1 MSENVKN
8 VDQNTFQKMV
18 LESSIPVLVDFWAPW
33 CGPCKAIGPSIDE
46 LSKEYDGKVE
56 FVKLNVDE
64 APFIASKYSIMSIP
78 TIIVF
83 KNGQPDQ
90 HVIGMQPKNQLKK
103 MVDKVLER

>member
-46 LSKEYDGKVE
+46 LSKEYDGKVG